1 MAILVPALLG
11 QVSRILG
18 CTPRSRRKDLVDDS
32 GSSSYLLLRDSNYR
46 PAMDVMGGETMS
58 RRKNG
63 TLSAAMQ
70 RGLNPYGWGNGK
82 GRKRPREYQT
92 IKNDPPLLE
101 QQEDQNKIR
110 K

>member
-1 MAILVPALLG
+1 
-11 QVSRILG
+11 
-18 CTPRSRRKDLVDDS
+18 
-32 GSSSYLLLRDSNYR
+32 
-46 PAMDVMGGETMS
+46 MS